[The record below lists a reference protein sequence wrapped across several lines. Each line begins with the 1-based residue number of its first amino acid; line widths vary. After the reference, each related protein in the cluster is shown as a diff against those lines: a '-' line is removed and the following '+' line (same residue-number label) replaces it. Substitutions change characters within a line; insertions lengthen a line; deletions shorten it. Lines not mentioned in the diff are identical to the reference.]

1 MILLMQLNEV
11 VESGGGGGGGG
22 GGVCSGRERE
32 RKQLATQLHTIIS

>member
-22 GGVCSGRERE
+22 VCSGRERE
-32 RKQLATQLHTIIS
+32 RGSN